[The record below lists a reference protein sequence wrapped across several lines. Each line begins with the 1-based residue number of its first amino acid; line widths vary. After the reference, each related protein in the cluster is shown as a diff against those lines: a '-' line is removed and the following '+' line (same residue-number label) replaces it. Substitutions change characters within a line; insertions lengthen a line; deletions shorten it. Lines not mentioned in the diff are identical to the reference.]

1 MATEKLKVFTN
12 TASSVSTSAITN
24 VVIKTTSSSEQAVL
38 KTISYEAVDPK
49 YPVTATLTNGNANL
63 TTPKT
68 TLKTVK
74 NSDTLSGSQ
83 IVDVS
88 STVNIKFDT
97 GADQVTNGYTDA
109 RYFAG
114 NNAGIFKWADGTGT
128 PRDPSVTTTF
138 TDTVGDFTSVRTG
151 SLTKPASSAFGLIL
165 DANNSPTSSPAI
177 AAGDKVYFAME
188 SNAVKAFNAAGAL
201 ITWNTGGG
209 NANNDSFDFNA
220 NTFGSCTDG
229 TYIYAKSM
237 NNDTAL
243 MRRSIV
249 GNVEV
254 QITLSQSIIAQ
265 NGNQGGFTLYHDG
278 YIYIHGTAT
287 IGDVFKINVTTGAVQ
302 TLTGCG
308 IGGYSAGAIVTKR
321 ADGEFYI
328 IEVGTGADK
337 NNIIKLSDFTRSPS
351 VTMYS
356 LGTSTEYGNLGME
369 VAPGI
374 GVFFYNSVMVY
385 IDVNTMTANTT
396 QMQTSSYFASGY
408 LEPASN
414 NDASSIANIPIHLI
428 AGATTARAV
437 THKVYA
443 DGVLIEGV
451 A

>member
-1 MATEKLKVFTN
+1 MATEKLKVFVN
-12 TASSVSTSAITN
+12 TAPSVSTSAITN
-24 VVIKTTSSSEQAVL
+24 VVIKATSSSEQAVL

-49 YPVTATLTNGNANL
+49 YPVTVSVTNGNAAL

-74 NSDTLSGSQ
+74 NADNLSGSQ

-88 STVNIKFDT
+88 STVGIKFDT
-97 GADQVTNGYTDA
+97 GVDLTTVGYTDA

-114 NNAGIFKWADGTGT
+114 NNTGIFKMHDTTSTDRVDGATLTYAD
-128 PRDPSVTTTF
+128 SI
-138 TDTVGDFTSVRTG
+138 GDFTGVRSGT
-151 SLTKPASSAFGLIL
+151 STRRANSAFGIVL
-165 DANNSPTSSPAI
+165 DATNSPTSSPAI
-177 AAGDKVYFAME
+177 AAGDKVYFGVYSSQA
-188 SNAVKAFNAAGAL
+188 KAYNAAGTL

-209 NANNDSFDFNA
+209 NANNDSFDFGGGTNGA
-220 NTFGSCTDG
+220 CTDG
-229 TYIYAKSM
+229 TYIYAVDTG
-237 NNDTAL
+237 NDPYL
-243 MRRSIV
+243 YRRTIV
-249 GNVEV
+249 GNVSST
-254 QITLSQSIIAQ
+254 ITMSRNILGQSD
-265 NGNQGGFTLYHDG
+265 NQGGFTIYHDG
-278 YIYIHGTAT
+278 HIYIHGTAT
-287 IGDVFKINVTTGAVQ
+287 IGDLFKINVTTGAVV

-308 IGGYSAGAIVTKR
+308 IGSYSAGAIVTKR

-328 IEVGTGADK
+328 IEVGQGTDK

-351 VTMYS
+351 VSMYD

-396 QMQTSSYFASGY
+396 QMQSSSYFASGY
-408 LEPASN
+408 IEPASN

>member
-12 TASSVSTSAITN
+12 TAPSVSTSAITN
-24 VVIKTTSSSEQAVL
+24 VTIKATSSSEQAVL

-49 YPVTATLTNGNANL
+49 YPVTATFTNGNANL

-97 GADQVTNGYTDA
+97 GVTIATNGYTDA

-128 PRDPSVTTTF
+128 PRDPDVTTTF

-328 IEVGTGADK
+328 IEVGQGTDK

-408 LEPASN
+408 IEPASN

>member
-1 MATEKLKVFTN
+1 MATEKLKVFVN
-12 TASSVSTSAITN
+12 TADTVSTSAITN
-24 VVIKTTSSSEQAVL
+24 VTIKATSSSEQAVL

-88 STVNIKFDT
+88 STLNIKFDT
-97 GADQVTNGYTDA
+97 GATIATNGYADA

-114 NNAGIFKWADGTGT
+114 NNAGIFKWADGTAT
-128 PRDPSVTTTF
+128 ARDASVTTTF
-138 TDTVGDFTSVRTG
+138 ADTVGDFTSVRTG

-188 SNAVKAFNAAGAL
+188 SNAVKAYNAAGAL

-254 QITLSQSIIAQ
+254 QITLSRSIIAQ

-287 IGDVFKINVTTGAVQ
+287 IGDVFKIDVTTGAVQ

-328 IEVGTGADK
+328 IEAGSGVNQ
-337 NNIIKLSDFTRSPS
+337 NNIIKLSDFTRTS
-351 VTMYS
+351 VAMYD
-356 LGTSTEYGNLGME
+356 LTTSTEYGNLGME

-374 GVFFYNSVMVY
+374 GVFFYTSTMVY
-385 IDVNTMTANTT
+385 IDVNTMTATSS
-396 QMQTSSYFASGY
+396 QTLSSSYFSSGFI
-408 LEPASN
+408 EPASN

-428 AGATTARAV
+428 AGETIARSL

-451 A
+451 S

>member
-12 TASSVSTSAITN
+12 TAPSVSTSAITN
-24 VVIKTTSSSEQAVL
+24 VTIKATSSSEQAVL

-49 YPVTATLTNGNANL
+49 YPVTATLTNGNAVL

-68 TLKTVK
+68 TAKTVK

-308 IGGYSAGAIVTKR
+308 IGPYSAGAIVTKR

-328 IEVGTGADK
+328 IEVGQGTDK

-396 QMQTSSYFASGY
+396 QMQSSSYFASGY
-408 LEPASN
+408 IEPASN